1 MTNSGANVYLGDYA
15 SEDMT
20 RGTSYS
26 EDRNNLLGGGG
37 GGGGGLVYPV
47 NAEL

>member
-1 MTNSGANVYLGDYA
+1 MYLGDYA

-37 GGGGGLVYPV
+37 GGLVYPV